1 MRIKWIEWKAEN
13 LHKYVLNLNKFA
25 TFIFDISEYLTHN
38 LGTSEDQMGVKSV
51 KNYPLRQKSLWE
63 AGKLWKFMVSI
74 QTKSRWYLWYLFFIF
89 SNIWLFLL
97 VCRDHTGLKWALFN
111 CYLTTVIWVSACF
124 GVQQEAMA
132 QIDQKIILTKVFLQ
146 AKLLVSSSTFSK
158 PIKVNTLFIGILF
171 LLILGTS
178 H

>member
-1 MRIKWIEWKAEN
+1 MEWKAEN
-13 LHKYVLNLNKFA
+13 LYKYVLNLNKFG

-74 QTKSRWYLWYLFFIF
+74 QTRSRWYLWYL
-89 SNIWLFLL
+89 
-97 VCRDHTGLKWALFN
+97 A
-111 CYLTTVIWVSACF
+111 TVIWVSACF

-158 PIKVNTLFIGILF
+158 PIKVNSLFIGILF